1 MLNESWTMH
10 YYKRQMM
17 GKRVQLKEKTPIN
30 FRNRCQTPRQSWWAL
45 KQERRVGT
53 LANQIQPTLMITT
66 DNFMTSSDI
75 RVSCLCLYRVA
86 RKKKRRYNKQWTLN
100 TQQRVNEGIKALHTK
115 GHELNCR

>member
-45 KQERRVGT
+45 KQERRMGT
-53 LANQIQPTLMITT
+53 LANQQINSQQSGRLTNMP
-66 DNFMTSSDI
+66 
-75 RVSCLCLYRVA
+75 
-86 RKKKRRYNKQWTLN
+86 KNK
-100 TQQRVNEGIKALHTK
+100 
-115 GHELNCR
+115 